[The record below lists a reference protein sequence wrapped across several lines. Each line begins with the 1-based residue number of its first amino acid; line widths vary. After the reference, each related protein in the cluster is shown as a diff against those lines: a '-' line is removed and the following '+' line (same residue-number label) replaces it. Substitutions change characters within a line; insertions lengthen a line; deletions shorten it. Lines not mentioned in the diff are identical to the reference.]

1 MPETLSPHGLA
12 TLLMIV
18 VALILFTQDKI
29 KLETSSLLVLFIL
42 TLGFY
47 LFPYI
52 KPDQTQFNPSEFFMG
67 FGHEALL
74 AIGCLMIL
82 GRGIEVTGALKPLI
96 AFLSRYW
103 HVYPKLCLMM
113 TLILSAFLSAFLNN
127 TPIVVMLIPVLI
139 GVAASKNQTPSKIL
153 IPMGLATLIG
163 GTATTIGTST
173 NLLVVAIAADMNI
186 HQFAMFD
193 FVLPVLIVGGVG
205 LLYLIFIA
213 PWLLPNRELPLS
225 HKETRVFK
233 AMLMVREESNI
244 NGKTIVEMRS
254 MTDHKIILHRI
265 IRGRNQ
271 LFTLPTVVL
280 KSGDG
285 LIISGT
291 AEELLEYSRLF
302 NAQLYNID
310 DQENPI
316 SQTKDLA
323 AGEQILAEVLVTEGS
338 FLENSTLKETR
349 FAQFHEL
356 VVLALHRVHEPHQII
371 KAISDIEL
379 QRGDILLVQGTP
391 EKLQHLKSNSR
402 LLLLNTNLNLVATHK
417 APMALSIMAMVVMIA
432 ALNLLPISISAL
444 GGVGMML
451 LTRCI
456 NWREIGQ
463 SLNPSVVMI
472 VVVSLALGKAMIVSK
487 ADVYLGQQFVSLT
500 FGMSTITIL
509 AALIF
514 LMALLTN
521 VVSNTAAAVIGTPVA
536 INIAE
541 QLLVAPEA
549 FILAVLFGVN
559 MSYATPIGYQTNL
572 LIYSVGGYKFSD
584 FLRAGIPLTLI
595 MGTGFTLVLA
605 FLYEL

>member
-1 MPETLSPHGLA
+1 MPESLNPHGIA

-29 KLETSSLLVLFIL
+29 KLESSSLLVLFTL

-47 LFPYI
+47 LFPYV
-52 KPDQTQFNPSEFFMG
+52 KPDQTLFNPTEFFLG

-74 AIGCLMIL
+74 AIGALMIL
-82 GRGIEVTGALKPLI
+82 GRGIEVTGGLKPLI
-96 AFLSRYW
+96 AFLSRHW
-103 HVYPKLCLMM
+103 HRYPKLCLMM
-113 TLILSAFLSAFLNN
+113 TLLLSAFLSAFLNN

-139 GVAASKNQTPSKIL
+139 GVAASKKQAPSKIL
-153 IPMGLATLIG
+153 MPMGLATLIG

-173 NLLVVAIAADMNI
+173 NLLVVAIATDMNS

-193 FVLPVLIVGGVG
+193 FVLPVAIVGGVG

-213 PWLLPNRELPLS
+213 PMLLPKRELPLS
-225 HKETRVFK
+225 NKETRVFN
-233 AMLMVREESNI
+233 AMLIVQEDSHI
-244 NGKTIVEMRS
+244 NGKTLVDVRT
-254 MTDHKIILHRI
+254 MTDHKIKINRI
-265 IRGRNQ
+265 NRGQNQ
-271 LFTLPTVVL
+271 LITLPTVVL

-285 LIISGT
+285 LITSGT
-291 AEELLEYSRLF
+291 ADELLEYSRLF
-302 NAQLYNID
+302 NSQLYNID

-316 SQTKDLA
+316 SQSKDFA

-338 FLENSTLKETR
+338 FLENSTLKKSR

-356 VVLALHRVHEPHQII
+356 VALALHRVHEPHTIK
-371 KAISDIEL
+371 KAISDVEL
-379 QRGDILLVQGTP
+379 QRGDILLVQGTA
-391 EKLQHLKSNSR
+391 EKLQNLKNNSR

-417 APMALSIMAMVVMIA
+417 APMALGIMLLVVLIA
-432 ALNLLPISISAL
+432 AFNILPISISAL
-444 GGVGMML
+444 GGVGAML

-456 NWREIGQ
+456 SWREIGN
-463 SLNPSVVMI
+463 SLNPSVIMI
-472 VVVSLALGKAMIVSK
+472 VVVSLALGKAMIVSS
-487 ADVYLGQQFVSLT
+487 ADAYLGHQFVQLT
-500 FGMSTITIL
+500 DGMSTIAIL

-541 QLLVAPEA
+541 QLAAAPEA

-572 LIYSVGGYKFSD
+572 LIFSVGGYKFSD

-595 MGTGFTLVLA
+595 MGIGFTLVLS
-605 FLYEL
+605 LMYQL